1 MPETLANLSL
11 RWNATRTLQARAG
24 LRYVGR
30 RYSDNANSFRVPSYT
45 MVDATLSYAVTPRLA
60 VDIHGYNLFDRNYAI
75 STYNNHQWVLGRPRA
90 IDVSLRV
97 GF

>member
-1 MPETLANLSL
+1 VWL
-11 RWNATRTLQARAG
+11 RWNATRALQARAG

-45 MVDATLSYAVTPRLA
+45 IVDATLSYAVTPHLA
-60 VDIHGYNLFDRNYAI
+60 VDIHGYNLFDRDYAL
-75 STYNNHQWVLGRPRA
+75 STYNNQQWVLGRPRA
-90 IDVSLRV
+90 VDVSLRA